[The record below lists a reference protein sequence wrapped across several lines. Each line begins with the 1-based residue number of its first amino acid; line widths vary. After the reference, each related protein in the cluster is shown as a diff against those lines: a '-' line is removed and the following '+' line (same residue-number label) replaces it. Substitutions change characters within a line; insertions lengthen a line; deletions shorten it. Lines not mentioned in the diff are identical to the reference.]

1 MPAIALISIP
11 IIACAMIAAAFAP
24 PAIANDTTAELA
36 TGGLVLTKNSDII
49 MRAERLFISMTEVR
63 VRYVFFNK
71 SDKDI
76 SSTIAFPMPDIRGD
90 AVTDI
95 AVPTADPQNV
105 LGFSVISAGRAVNS
119 RVEQKAFANGVDQTE
134 VLRRLGI
141 PLAPHVESTHN
152 ARDKLPRTEWT
163 HLVNLGLAD
172 PDTAMKKEHL
182 FPRWTLKTT
191 YFWQDT
197 FPARRRL
204 VVEHRYKPSVG
215 SSVVTMLGNPD
226 PAIES
231 LASYQRKYCVDADFV
246 DTVTRARR
254 AADSKYAPFTERRIE
269 YILMTGA
276 NWAEPIGSFTLVVD
290 KGSSQN
296 LVSFCANG
304 VKKISPTQFEVRKRN
319 FIPKSDLS
327 ILILQPKS

>member
-1 MPAIALISIP
+1 MRVIALISTP
-11 IIACAMIAAAFAP
+11 IIAGAIIAAAFAP

-95 AVPTADPQNV
+95 AVPTADPQNI
-105 LGFSVISAGRAVNS
+105 LGFSVISAGRAVNA
-119 RVEQKAFANGVDQTE
+119 RVEQKVFANGVDQTE

-152 ARDKLPRTEWT
+152 ALDKLPRKEWT

-172 PDTAMKKEHL
+172 PGTAMKEHL

-191 YFWQDT
+191 YFWQET

-204 VVEHRYKPSVG
+204 VAEHRYRPSVG

-269 YILMTGA
+269 YILTTGA
-276 NWAEPIGSFTLVVD
+276 NWAGPIGSFTLVVD

-327 ILILQPKS
+327 ILFLQPKS

>member
-1 MPAIALISIP
+1 
-11 IIACAMIAAAFAP
+11 MIAAAFAP

-36 TGGLVLTKNSDII
+36 TGELVLITNSDII

-119 RVEQKAFANGVDQTE
+119 RVEQKVFANGVDQTE

-152 ARDKLPRTEWT
+152 ALDKLPRTEWT

-269 YILMTGA
+269 YILATGA
-276 NWAEPIGSFTLVVD
+276 NWAGPIGSFTLVVD

-319 FIPKSDLS
+319 FIPTSDLS